1 MPLILELPGELEVE
15 LVTHWQQAGLIEGDA
30 PISVEQASSRDRAQH
45 SNQFRLPD
53 ALQTRLHDLLD
64 RQDSGE
70 SLSSTER
77 REAESLVE
85 MADFLSLLHLRS
97 LSNAPS

>member
-15 LVTHWQQAGLIEGDA
+15 LVAHWQQAGLIEG
-30 PISVEQASSRDRAQH
+30 SVPPFAEQPFGQAHTGRIE
-45 SNQFRLPD
+45 QFRLPG

-70 SLSSTER
+70 EISSAER
-77 REAESLVE
+77 SEAESLVE
-85 MADFLSLLHLRS
+85 LADFLSLLHLRS
-97 LSNAPS
+97 LSIAHP

>member
-30 PISVEQASSRDRAQH
+30 PMPVEHSTGGERAEHSS
-45 SNQFRLPD
+45 QFRLPD

-70 SLSSTER
+70 PLSGTER

-97 LSNAPS
+97 LSITPS